1 MKILYDDI
9 IRDVVPSGIMH
20 FNINTSVDIWCT
32 DIELD
37 YDVIIFLF
45 DDEVVGR
52 LEHDGDV
59 EYRIVGDNIYLDLV

>member
-9 IRDVVPSGIMH
+9 VRYAVPTKDMH
-20 FNINTSVDIWCT
+20 FNINTSIDIWCT

-37 YDVIIFLF
+37 HDVIIFLF
-45 DDEVVGR
+45 NDEIVCR

-59 EYRIVGDNIYLDLV
+59 EYRIIGENIYLDLI